1 MDKFAAAKI
10 GEYRLQLPAC
20 LSASVCEYTGVIAKP
35 ASTVFNM
42 KYASLLLLC
51 VCNIMGALALDL
63 VHYFLATA
71 NSTNVEVFSCTNLL
85 QTEHH
90 GRPC

>member
-1 MDKFAAAKI
+1 MDKFAAAKV
-10 GEYRLQLPAC
+10 GEYRLQMPAC
-20 LSASVCEYTGVIAKP
+20 RSASVCEYTGVIAKP
-35 ASTVFNM
+35 ASSYSVM
-42 KYASLLLLC
+42 KCALLC
-51 VCNIMGALALDL
+51 VCNIMEALALDL

-71 NSTNVEVFSCTNLL
+71 NSTNVEFFSCTNLL